1 MVLSEAEKRDAYREA
16 QQILRLDAK
25 WQELMPGERKP
36 NFHRAAQEILKRA
49 LGHRTG
55 RNEEALDIHSG
66 LMHEHGPR
74 EARLIERT
82 LRAGHLHPDVLHSFQ
97 HGVTKGDPKPPA
109 RYIDSDFAQAQ
120 YGDDPDLPDVDV
132 YVHNAAESIVP
143 ASHYEPGTGKY
154 HAAHHEADSHV
165 PLPDPLPAPPQARLP
180 NHYEAVGGPQ
190 QPQPMAAAPTYP
202 QLRARVP
209 VPRGPVR

>member
-55 RNEEALDIHSG
+55 RNEEALNIHSG

-82 LRAGHLHPDVLHSFQ
+82 LRAGHVHPDVLHSFQ
-97 HGVTKGDPKPPA
+97 HGITKGDPNVPPV
-109 RYIDSDFAQAQ
+109 RYDL
-120 YGDDPDLPDVDV
+120 GDDPDLPDFDL
-132 YVHNAAESIVP
+132 YVHDPAETIVP

-154 HAAHHEADSHV
+154 HPAYHQASSHEPPQELPTPHKDARMPSTYEPV
-165 PLPDPLPAPPQARLP
+165 GGPQSSPPPDPLPVHHGA
-180 NHYEAVGGPQ
+180 HIS
-190 QPQPMAAAPTYP
+190 
-202 QLRARVP
+202 
-209 VPRGPVR
+209 GPVR

>member
-55 RNEEALDIHSG
+55 RNEEALNIHSG

-82 LRAGHLHPDVLHSFQ
+82 LRAGLVHPDALHSFQ
-97 HGVTKGDPKPPA
+97 HNITRGDPFPA
-109 RYIDSDFAQAQ
+109 PAQHDL
-120 YGDDPDLPDVDV
+120 GDDPDLPDFDL
-132 YVHNAAESIVP
+132 YVHDAGETIVP

-154 HAAHHEADSHV
+154 HPAYHEPDSHEALQK
-165 PLPDPLPAPPQARLP
+165 LPEPHRDARMP
-180 NHYEAVGGPQ
+180 STYEPVGGPQ
-190 QPQPMAAAPTYP
+190 HPPPPEMP
-202 QLRARVP
+202 RAFSKMPARGGP
-209 VPRGPVR
+209 VP